1 MRNIKLLPFLTL
13 LSMLLV
19 VGCTKE
25 DSGGEDPG
33 PSSDGLESSES
44 SLTSFRTSCGT
55 VYKAELVN
63 PVEADEG
70 ERAQVRVAGPNA
82 IAMKMKRGEQLV
94 KLHGLDVPYL
104 PSKREGA
111 LELLSS
117 LSEEGEVYFYPAEPE
132 CMVPL
137 EDGSEALVG
146 HVFSAKG
153 KSFAEQ
159 LIKAGFAQTSTDVCQ
174 GTLVS
179 SCYRAL
185 EEEAEPI
192 ETPTP
197 EPEYEGPSV
206 APGFILW
213 KPVSD
218 SDGRLAVHSLPY
230 GTSVRVDGEMGANR
244 GPGNGFGSL
253 ARFRRNGCG
262 YGRRVKL
269 ELILSDGS
277 KHMFGDKSF
286 AIIPDGCTRWLV
298 NPKGVATPNKK

>member
-1 MRNIKLLPFLTL
+1 MLAQVFASCTL
-13 LSMLLV
+13 LFA

-25 DSGGEDPG
+25 DSGENSPGSGQGEPQG
-33 PSSDGLESSES
+33 SEITVS
-44 SLTSFRTSCGT
+44 SFRTSCGT
-55 VYKAELVN
+55 VYKGELAN
-63 PVEADEG
+63 PVEADDG
-70 ERAQVRVAGPNA
+70 ERREVRVVGPNVL
-82 IAMKMKRGEQLV
+82 AMKMKRGEQFI

-104 PSKREGA
+104 PAKREAA

-117 LSEEGEVYFYPAEPE
+117 LSAEGEVYFYPAEPE
-132 CMVPL
+132 CTVPM
-137 EDGSEALVG
+137 EEGSEAVVG

-159 LIKAGFAQTSTDVCQ
+159 LIKSGNAQTSTDVCQ
-174 GTLVS
+174 GSLVS

-206 APGFILW
+206 APGFLLW

-218 SDGRLAVHSLPY
+218 SDGRLAVHTVPY
-230 GTSVRVDGEMGANR
+230 GTSVRVESELGRNQ

-253 ARFRRNGCG
+253 ARFRRAGCG

-269 ELILSDGS
+269 TLILSDGT
-277 KHMFGDKSF
+277 KHMFGDKPF
-286 AIIPDGCTRWLV
+286 AIIPDGCKRWLV
-298 NPKGVATPNKK
+298 DPKGVAKPNKK